1 MSELANLFDAL
12 PDASLGEVFTELL
25 NRPGIRVER
34 IVSKGQVSEPDFWY
48 EQSEHEWLIVL
59 QGSAQLSYETGVSQA
74 LRVGDHCLIEA
85 GVKHRVSYT
94 SENPECIWLAVF
106 FST

>member
-12 PDASLGEVFTELL
+12 PDASSGEVFTELL

-34 IVSKGQVSEPDFWY
+34 IVSKGQVSEPGFWY

-74 LRVGDHCLIEA
+74 LGVGDYCLIEA